1 MPRPS
6 HLNPDDILRF
16 LQVSSGSPSANDISR
31 ALHLHKSDQRALFKM
46 LGKLKKRGAIDEL
59 PGGRY
64 RLSGRKGERS
74 AANHGGPSLRESHPS
89 QAALP
94 RDRSTP
100 TPVRI
105 LAEEQSLARDEVR
118 GRLVLHHDGYGFV
131 VPDKPIPELDGDI
144 FIPRVAIEDAM
155 HGDHVVAKIQRR
167 AGYSDRQRA
176 EGRIVRILDRAHA
189 SVVGLFRY
197 GPRYNV
203 VLPYDARLQHEI
215 EIPPGEELTPRL
227 REKLVTH
234 DPAFDPK
241 SPHAR
246 AKRIPRM
253 EELDGAV
260 VNVQILRF
268 PRSGAT
274 PVGRVIEILGRP
286 GELGVDTEIIIRKH
300 HLPYE
305 FPHAVLAEAEKRAQ
319 LPSESEL
326 ADREDF
332 RHLPIVTI
340 DGETARDFDD
350 AVYVERRENG
360 AWHLQVHIAD
370 VAHYVRNATPLDQEA
385 RLRGT
390 SVYFPDRAV
399 PMLPEAL
406 SNGICSLKP
415 QEDRL
420 VMSALI
426 ELDAHGNIQSSRLTS
441 GVIKSAAR
449 MTYTNVN
456 KILEN
461 DPEVSAQYA
470 PHVENFRKMKDL
482 ALLLNAR
489 RNEHGSIDFDLPER
503 VIAFDDQQ
511 RMTSI
516 NRSERNIANRLIEEF
531 MLTANRVVDA
541 YLLQRGIPALHR
553 VHEKPDAKKV
563 LEFEEL
569 ARAFGY
575 SLGVEDL
582 HRKEI
587 TVRHGGN
594 PAAKSAGRNRGGSK
608 GRGHDRK
615 GSGGRAGSFDS
626 GRDREMKVSL
636 AGAEVAITPQHYQ
649 RLVKKIT
656 GKPEERILSYL
667 MLRSLKQA
675 RYAADPLGHFAL
687 GFDEYTHFTSP
698 IRRYPDLIIHRILK
712 WALENPDA
720 APTVNSPAV
729 GARHSAPAAAR
740 HESRRDAAHLDS
752 RRVQTRTPIQNFA
765 AQSAPEKS
773 APPQSAGEAVRYTDI
788 QLREIATESSEAERR
803 AAAAERELMDWKTAQ
818 FMEQHIGEEF
828 AGLIISIQKF
838 GAFVELAE
846 VFVEGLLPLSAF
858 EEAAGARC
866 TYREFDHSIVAM
878 TSEPRKGRGAKPA
891 AQRSWHLGDPVQVRA
906 DRIDPIRKRVEF
918 ALIAP

>member
-16 LQVSSGSPSANDISR
+16 LQVSADSAAAGEISR
-31 ALHLHKSDQRALFKM
+31 ALHLRKSDQRALFKM
-46 LGKLKKRGAIDEL
+46 LGKLKKRGAIDEV

-64 RLSGRKGERS
+64 RLAGRKTDRHAS
-74 AANHGGPSLRESHPS
+74 RDPQHPS
-89 QAALP
+89 PEHRRQGQAGATPASAETP
-94 RDRSTP
+94 RPHRE
-100 TPVRI
+100 I
-105 LAEEQSLARDEVR
+105 LAHDEVR

-131 VPDKPIPELDGDI
+131 VPDKPVPELDGDI

-155 HGDHVVAKIQRR
+155 HGDHVVAKFQRR
-167 AGYSDRQRA
+167 SGYSDRHRA
-176 EGRIVRILDRAHA
+176 EGRIVRVLDRAHP

-215 EIPPGEELTPRL
+215 EIPPGEELTPAL
-227 REKLVTH
+227 REKLIQH
-234 DPAFDPK
+234 DPVFDPK
-241 SPHAR
+241 NPHAR
-246 AKRIPRM
+246 TKRIPRM

-260 VNVQILRF
+260 VNIEILRF
-268 PRSGAT
+268 PRSGTT
-274 PVGRVIEILGRP
+274 PIGRVIEILGRP

-305 FPHAVLAEAEKRAQ
+305 FPHAVLSEAAQRAQ
-319 LPSESEL
+319 LPQENEL
-326 ADREDF
+326 AEREDF

-350 AVYVERRENG
+350 AVYVEKNPDNT
-360 AWHLQVHIAD
+360 WHLQVHIAD
-370 VAHYVRNATPLDQEA
+370 VAHYVRSGSALDQEA

-426 ELDAHGNIQSSRLTS
+426 ELDQYANIKSSRLTS

-461 DPEVSAQYA
+461 DSEVSAQYA
-470 PHVENFRKMKDL
+470 AHVENFHRMKEL

-489 RNEHGSIDFDLPER
+489 RTEHGSIDFDLPER

-541 YLLQRGIPALHR
+541 YLSQRAIPALHR
-553 VHEKPDAKKV
+553 VHEKPDARKV

-575 SLGVEDL
+575 SLNVEDL

-587 TVRHGGN
+587 TVRHGAN
-594 PAAKSAGRNRGGSK
+594 PAAKASGRSKSGRDGRDQRGRDG
-608 GRGHDRK
+608 K
-615 GSGGRAGSFDS
+615 GSGGRGAG
-626 GRDREMKVSL
+626 EMKVSL

-649 RLVKKIT
+649 RLVKKIM

-712 WALENPDA
+712 WALENPESSKSGIGSGRA
-720 APTVNSPAV
+720 LAWPELRRIPALLPSSP
-729 GARHSAPAAAR
+729 
-740 HESRRDAAHLDS
+740 
-752 RRVQTRTPIQNFA
+752 
-765 AQSAPEKS
+765 
-773 APPQSAGEAVRYTDI
+773 GEAVRYTEI
-788 QLREIATESSEAERR
+788 QLREIATETSEAERR

-818 FMEQHIGEEF
+818 FMEEHLGEEYQ
-828 AGLIISIQKF
+828 GLIISVQKF
-838 GAFVELAE
+838 GVFVELAE
-846 VFVEGLLPLSAF
+846 VFVEGLLPLAAL
-858 EEAAGARC
+858 EEAAGTRC
-866 TYREFDHSIVAM
+866 IYREFDHSIVALPGGSTM
-878 TSEPRKGRGAKPA
+878 TY
-891 AQRSWHLGDPVQVRA
+891 A
-906 DRIDPIRKRVEF
+906 DRPTHRDKSTRGGQANAK
-918 ALIAP
+918 AAAPSQPYNAPGTSATPSTSAPNASTPSANA

>member
-6 HLNPDDILRF
+6 HLSPDDILRF
-16 LQVSSGSPSANDISR
+16 LQVSANPPAASDISR
-31 ALHLHKSDQRALFKM
+31 ALHLKKSDQRPLFKM
-46 LGKLKKRGAIDEL
+46 LAKLKKRGAIDEL

-64 RLSGRKGERS
+64 RLAGRKNDPRHGHDAAPRQASRDDAYRSSGRPDHPS
-74 AANHGGPSLRESHPS
+74 AAREITHH
-89 QAALP
+89 
-94 RDRSTP
+94 RDT
-100 TPVRI
+100 
-105 LAEEQSLARDEVR
+105 LARDEVR
-118 GRLVLHHDGYGFV
+118 GRLVLHHDVYGFV
-131 VPDKPIPELDGDI
+131 VPDHPIPELDGDI
-144 FIPRVAIEDAM
+144 FIPRLAIDDAM
-155 HGDHVVAKIQRR
+155 HGDHVLAKFQRR
-167 AGYSDRQRA
+167 SAQSDRQRA
-176 EGRIVRILDRAHA
+176 EGRIIKILDRAHP

-197 GPRYNV
+197 GPRYNM

-215 EIPPGEELTPRL
+215 EIPPGEELTPAL
-227 REKLVTH
+227 REKLIAH

-241 SPHAR
+241 NPHAR
-246 AKRIPRM
+246 TKRIPRM

-260 VNVQILRF
+260 VNIEITRY
-268 PRSGAT
+268 PRAGAT
-274 PVGRVIEILGRP
+274 PIGRVLEILGRP
-286 GELGVDTEIIIRKH
+286 GELGVDVEIIIRKH

-305 FPHAVLAEAEKRAQ
+305 FPRAVLAEAEHRAQ

-326 ADREDF
+326 SAREDF

-350 AVYVERRENG
+350 AVYVEKRPDNT
-360 AWHLQVHIAD
+360 WHLQVHIAD
-370 VAHYVRNATPLDQEA
+370 VSHYVRNGTALDQEA

-399 PMLPEAL
+399 PMLPESL

-415 QEDRL
+415 NEDRL

-426 ELDAHGNIQSSRLTS
+426 ELDQYGNIASSRLTS

-461 DPEVSAQYA
+461 DPEISAQYA
-470 PHVENFRKMKDL
+470 PHVENFRRMKEL

-489 RNEHGSIDFDLPER
+489 RTEHGSIDFDLPER

-541 YLLQRGIPALHR
+541 YLLHRAIPALHR
-553 VHEKPDAKKV
+553 VHEKPDARKV

-575 SLGVEDL
+575 SLNVEDL

-587 TVRHGGN
+587 TVRHGAS
-594 PAAKSAGRNRGGSK
+594 PAAKNSGRNKGGRDSRGQR
-608 GRGHDRK
+608 GRDGK
-615 GSGGRAGSFDS
+615 GSGGRGAG
-626 GRDREMKVSL
+626 EMKVSL

-656 GKPEERILSYL
+656 GTPEERILSYL

-720 APTVNSPAV
+720 KSSV
-729 GARHSAPAAAR
+729 GARHAVPASDRRHAASGDSTR
-740 HESRRDAAHLDS
+740 QDFAHESRR
-752 RRVQTRTPIQNFA
+752 TPIQYLS
-765 AQSAPEKS
+765 AQSIPEKIS
-773 APPQSAGEAVRYTDI
+773 WPTDQTTEHGARTTDHASSRTDHASLRYTEI
-788 QLREIATESSEAERR
+788 QLREIATE
-803 AAAAERELMDWKTAQ
+803 T
-818 FMEQHIGEEF
+818 
-828 AGLIISIQKF
+828 
-838 GAFVELAE
+838 
-846 VFVEGLLPLSAF
+846 
-858 EEAAGARC
+858 
-866 TYREFDHSIVAM
+866 
-878 TSEPRKGRGAKPA
+878 
-891 AQRSWHLGDPVQVRA
+891 
-906 DRIDPIRKRVEF
+906 
-918 ALIAP
+918 